1 MTKSRLF
8 QLFSGI
14 IGMISGVL
22 EVIYQFTSIEPLH
35 IIFIVGLSLYLVSL
49 IIFFLFFKKENEKK
63 REKKS

>member
-63 REKKS
+63 SEKKS